1 VYEIIISEKLSKKLI
16 KLRKKNILQFN
27 AIFKKAEEIQIDP
40 QRYKNLRYP
49 LNNLKRVHIDSH
61 FVLLYSVDEET
72 KTIILEDFIHHDFAY

>member
-1 VYEIIISEKLSKKLI
+1 MYEIIISEKLSKKLI
-16 KLRKKNILQFN
+16 KLKKKNILQFY

-40 QRYKNLRYP
+40 HRYKNLRYP

-72 KTIILEDFIHHDFAY
+72 KTITLENFIHHDSAY

>member
-1 VYEIIISEKLSKKLI
+1 MYEIIISEKLSKKLI

>member
-1 VYEIIISEKLSKKLI
+1 MYEIIISEKLSKKLM
-16 KLRKKNILQFN
+16 KLKKKNILQFY

-40 QRYKNLRYP
+40 HRYKNLKYP

-72 KTIILEDFIHHDFAY
+72 KTITLENFIHHDSAY

>member
-1 VYEIIISEKLSKKLI
+1 MYEIIISEKLSKKLI

-49 LNNLKRVHIDSH
+49 LNNLKRVHIDSL

>member
-16 KLRKKNILQFN
+16 KLKKKNILQFY

-40 QRYKNLRYP
+40 HRYKNLRYP

-72 KTIILEDFIHHDFAY
+72 KTITLENFIHHDSAY